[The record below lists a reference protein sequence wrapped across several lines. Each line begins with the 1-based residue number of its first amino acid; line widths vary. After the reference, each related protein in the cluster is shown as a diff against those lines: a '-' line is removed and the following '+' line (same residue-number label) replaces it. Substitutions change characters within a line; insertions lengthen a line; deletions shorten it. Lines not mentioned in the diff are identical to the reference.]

1 MSVLCM
7 CTLECLRLIFPTLQ
21 KSDSPFSILP
31 QWLNVLGRKIDSA
44 SAMQDTLFVLLESFG
59 SFFFAVRNMFY
70 IIVFA
75 QEKLQAKGKN
85 SSRAKEWLGSNSCV
99 TGS

>member
-1 MSVLCM
+1 M
-7 CTLECLRLIFPTLQ
+7 IFPTLQ

-31 QWLNVLGRKIDSA
+31 QWLNVLGHKIDSA

>member
-1 MSVLCM
+1 M
-7 CTLECLRLIFPTLQ
+7 IFPTLQ

-31 QWLNVLGRKIDSA
+31 QWLNVLGHKIDSA

-70 IIVFA
+70 ISLCAGEVA
-75 QEKLQAKGKN
+75 SQGQEQLSGK
-85 SSRAKEWLGSNSCV
+85 RVAWQQ
-99 TGS
+99 

>member
-1 MSVLCM
+1 M
-7 CTLECLRLIFPTLQ
+7 IFPTLQ

-31 QWLNVLGRKIDSA
+31 QWLNVLGHKIDSA

-85 SSRAKEWLGSNSCV
+85 SSRAKEWLGSNRCV

>member
-1 MSVLCM
+1 M
-7 CTLECLRLIFPTLQ
+7 IFPTLQ

-85 SSRAKEWLGSNSCV
+85 SSRAKEWLGSNRCV